1 MTKATTLETPAQLL
15 ERLHNWLRALRENTA
30 AGYFE
35 NGGVYDQLPLAGS
48 SWKDIVLMAD
58 ALVVSEQRVRMLEE
72 LRDIAGRGGWTTAWA
87 RQLAALDRLAPGDE
101 RSYAIYITQNGIF
114 LRAFDGDAET
124 IDAEAFPTP
133 AALLERLASVR

>member
-1 MTKATTLETPAQLL
+1 MTKAATLETPAQLL

-35 NGGVYDQLPLAGS
+35 NGAVYDNLPLAGE
-48 SWKDIVLMAD
+48 SWKDIVLLAD
-58 ALVVSEQRVRMLEE
+58 ALVASEQRVRTMEE
-72 LRDIAGRGGWTTAWA
+72 LRDIAGRGGWMTAWA
-87 RQLAALDRLAPGDE
+87 RQLAALDRLAPSDE

-114 LRAFDGDAET
+114 LRAFDGDTET
-124 IDAEAFPTP
+124 IDAELFPTP